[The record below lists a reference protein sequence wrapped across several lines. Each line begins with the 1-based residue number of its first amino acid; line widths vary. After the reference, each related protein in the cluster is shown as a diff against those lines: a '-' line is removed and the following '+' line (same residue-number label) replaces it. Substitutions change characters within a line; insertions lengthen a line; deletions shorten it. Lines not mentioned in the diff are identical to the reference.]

1 MGRLVRSLAAC
12 FFPPRCAACGEILPR
27 RTESRA
33 LCDACLSRFRDEE
46 DVGCTV
52 CGCTYAECQCRPKD
66 FLPDELVFALPY
78 NRREGI
84 CRKLIL
90 SCKNRK
96 NRAAMDEIADLTVS
110 AAKKRGILEED
121 ALLTY
126 VPRSPEK
133 EMHTG
138 VDQAEELAKAVA
150 SRTGLPLYHLLG
162 HRFFG
167 KEQKNLS
174 ADERGEAA
182 SGAYYLRSG
191 GEAIAGRTVILVDD
205 VVTSGATANACAAC
219 LKEGGAARVI
229 CLAAARTIPRRRIV
243 IRHSG
248 S

>member
-1 MGRLVRSLAAC
+1 
-12 FFPPRCAACGEILPR
+12 LPR
-27 RTESRA
+27 LSESRA

-205 VVTSGATANACAAC
+205 VVTSGATANACAVC

-243 IRHSG
+243 IRHGG